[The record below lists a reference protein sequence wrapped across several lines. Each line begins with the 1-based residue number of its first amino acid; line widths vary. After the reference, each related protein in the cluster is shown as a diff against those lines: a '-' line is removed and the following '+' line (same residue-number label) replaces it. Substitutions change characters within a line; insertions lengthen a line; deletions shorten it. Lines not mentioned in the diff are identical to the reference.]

1 MRLIPTKCPNCGAA
15 IEIDVDNDKYMC
27 KYCRQTFVDAD
38 FKRTYNVNENINRTI
53 DETEI
58 KKQETKQISLLV
70 ALLIMVI
77 ALIFAGIIF

>member
-53 DETEI
+53 DESKIEKEKT
-58 KKQETKQISLLV
+58 LR
-70 ALLIMVI
+70 IMVI
-77 ALIFAGIIF
+77 SCVVMIIAMLLVVALFA